1 MFRQFGADL
10 SNNQINNSAGKMSRE
25 NFSPNLVSDF
35 STKMSFGQVQQPP
48 SDFKFNQNF
57 NGENLTQPKVFEK
70 PQTNFVVP
78 EGMELSYL
86 PMKNDMSDNLRMEQ
100 PQLQKSVS
108 TLTTQASLQRAPRGL
123 KTQNQIVRAPHQ
135 NFDPEPPS
143 LLGPLS

>member
-25 NFSPNLVSDF
+25 NFPPNLVSDF

-48 SDFKFNQNF
+48 SDFKFN
-57 NGENLTQPKVFEK
+57 GENMTQPKFQAFEK

-86 PMKNDMSDNLRMEQ
+86 PLKNDMSDNLRVEQ

-143 LLGPLS
+143 LFGPLS